1 MEPIDLRSDTVTRP
15 NAEMRRA
22 MAEAVVGDDVFGE
35 DPTVRRLEEEAA
47 AAMGMEAALFVPS
60 GTMGNQ
66 IALHLHVRRG
76 DEVLCE
82 ASSHVLHYEM
92 GALAALSGAQPKPL
106 PSHHGLLDPEAV
118 EAAIVRDVPYQ
129 SRTTAL
135 VVENTHN
142 LAGGTVYDLDRLER
156 LRAVARRRELR
167 LHLDGARIWNAAA
180 ALGCAPSEI
189 ARGFDSV
196 MFCLSKGLGAPV
208 GSLLCGGRDFIVEAR
223 RVRKM
228 LGGGMRQ
235 VGVLA
240 AAGLVALRD
249 GPRALEEDHRNA
261 ALLAGELSTMDGI
274 EVVEPGAQT
283 NILICRV
290 PGGAT
295 ADLVCALATAGVLAV
310 PLHGDRLRFVTHRD
324 VTREQV
330 LAAARTIGRVLP
342 AHSPRSA
349 TTGG

>member
-1 MEPIDLRSDTVTRP
+1 MATIDLRSDTVTQP
-15 NAEMRRA
+15 DAEMRRA

-35 DPTVRRLEEEAA
+35 DPTVRVLEEEAA
-47 AAMGMEAALFVPS
+47 AAMGKEAAVFVPS

-76 DEVLCE
+76 DEVLVE

-92 GALAALSGAQPKPL
+92 GALAALSGAIPKAL
-106 PSHHGLLDPEAV
+106 PARHGLLEPETV

-129 SRTTAL
+129 SRTAAL
-135 VVENTHN
+135 VIENTHN
-142 LAGGTVYDLDRLER
+142 LAGGTLYEVDRLER
-156 LRAVARRRELR
+156 LQAVARRRGLA
-167 LHLDGARIWNAAA
+167 LHLDGARIWNAAT
-180 ALGCAPSEI
+180 ALGCAPADL

-208 GSLLCGGRDFIVEAR
+208 GSLLAGGRDFIVEAR

-240 AAGLVALRD
+240 AAGLVALRQ
-249 GPRALEEDHRNA
+249 GPRHLAEDHRNA
-261 ALLAGELSTMDGI
+261 ALLAAELSAIDGL
-274 EVVEPGAQT
+274 EVVEPAPRT

-290 PGGAT
+290 AGVAP
-295 ADLVCALATAGVLAV
+295 ADVVRALAAEGVLAV
-310 PLHGDRLRFVTHRD
+310 PLVGERVRFVTHRD

-330 LAAARTIGRVLP
+330 LEAAAAAARVLG
-342 AHSPRSA
+342 ATRSRA
-349 TTGG
+349 ASLA